1 MALRALIALLAAALF
16 AADTPPPVVWICPMD
31 PEVRSTQPGKCP
43 KCGMKLEAG
52 IHAQVEYPLHL
63 QVTPS
68 QIPAGR
74 ELLFTFRVTEP
85 VKKKPVTHFEVVHEK
100 LFHLFIVGQDLE
112 YFAHVHPVPQ
122 PDGSFT
128 LRATLPKPG
137 TYRLL
142 TDFYPAGGVPQ
153 LTPIVITTQ
162 GYTAPL
168 APANL
173 KPDVSPK
180 HGENLEVELT
190 TDPPQPIAG
199 MKTLLFVKVKP
210 AEGLEQYIGAWAH
223 MLAVSNDLIDMI
235 HTHPTIADGG
245 PNLQFDL
252 FFPREAT
259 YKIWIQFQRLG
270 KVNTVAFT
278 VPVSRLK

>member
-1 MALRALIALLAAALF
+1 MALRALAALVAIALF
-16 AADTPPPVVWICPMD
+16 AAEIPPVVFVCPMD
-31 PEVRSTQPGKCP
+31 PEVRSAQPGKCP
-43 KCGMKLEAG
+43 KCGMKLKPG
-52 IHAQVEYPLHL
+52 IRDQIEYPLHL
-63 QVTPS
+63 QVTPK

-74 ELLFTFRVTEP
+74 DLLFTFRVTEP
-85 VKKKPVTHFEVVHEK
+85 HTGKPVTHFEVVHEK
-100 LFHLFIVGQDLE
+100 LFHLFIVSQDLE

-137 TYRLL
+137 AYRLL
-142 TDFYPAGGVPQ
+142 GDYYPSGGVPQ
-153 LTPIVITTQ
+153 LSPIAVRTQ
-162 GYTAPL
+162 GYIAPL
-168 APANL
+168 VPAVL

-190 TDPPQPIAG
+190 TDPPLPIAG

-210 AEGLEQYIGAWAH
+210 AEGLEPYIGAWAH
-223 MLAVSNDLIDMI
+223 LLAVSNDLVDMI
-235 HTHPTIADGG
+235 HTHPSIADGG

-259 YKIWIQFQRLG
+259 YRIWIQFQRLG

-278 VPVSRLK
+278 LPVSRLK